1 MWQLYKRS
9 LQFSARVQGASP
21 VPSVYVM
28 IILALGIVELVSL
41 FVGGGTGGQMRVV
54 AGYAWLVLVVFY
66 LSWFWLRWRALR
78 K

>member
-1 MWQLYKRS
+1 
-9 LQFSARVQGASP
+9 
-21 VPSVYVM
+21 M

-41 FVGGGTGGQMRVV
+41 FVGGGNGGQMRVV

-66 LSWFWLRWRALR
+66 LSWFWLRWRAMR